1 MNKKLNRGYVIML
14 NLYVN
19 SNGKKL
25 RCGYTTGSCAAGA
38 AKAATQIL
46 FYDTE
51 IDEIRIDTPKG
62 IELLLPISKVAKG
75 ENFAECCIIKDAG
88 DDPDAT
94 NGIEIWARAEKA
106 ESVYTLK
113 GGKGVGIVRGEGLY
127 VPKGEWAINPV
138 PRKMIEKEVKEVL
151 PKNSGITI
159 TIFVPKGEEIAKKTF
174 NPRLGIEGGISI
186 LGTTGIVTPM
196 SEEALTQ
203 SIHIEICQKVAA
215 GHKNLTLVFGNMGED
230 VAAQVGLKVDNI
242 VMISN
247 FIGFA
252 LNSCMEKEVESVIL
266 VGHIGKVS
274 KIAAGCF
281 QTHSRVCDVRLEV
294 IALELALAGAPTQLI
309 TQVYKEKTTEGA
321 IKLVGENYKDIYENI
336 ANKVKRR
343 LFQYTYET
351 IPAEVIMFSMDKG
364 ILCDTRKNSYNG

>member
-1 MNKKLNRGYVIML
+1 ML

-230 VAAQVGLKVDNI
+230 VAAQVCLKVDNI

>member
-1 MNKKLNRGYVIML
+1 ML

-38 AKAATQIL
+38 AKAATQML
-46 FYDTE
+46 FYNSE
-51 IDEIRIDTPKG
+51 IDEIKIDTPKG
-62 IELLLPISKVAKG
+62 IELLLPIAKAQRE
-75 ENFAECCIIKDAG
+75 ENFVECCVIKDGG

-94 NGIEIWARAEKA
+94 NGIEIWARAYRT
-106 ESVYTLK
+106 ESGYTLK

-151 PKNSGITI
+151 PKGMGVEI
-159 TIFVPKGEEIAKKTF
+159 TIFVPKGEEVAKKTF
-174 NPRLGIEGGISI
+174 NPRLNIEGGISI

-196 SEEALTQ
+196 SEEALKE

-215 GHKNLTLVFGNMGED
+215 GHKSLTLVFGNMGED
-230 VAAQVGLKVDNI
+230 MATKSGLKSDNF
-242 VMISN
+242 VMVSN

-252 LNSCMEKEVESVIL
+252 LNSCMEKNIESIIL

-294 IALELALAGAPTQLI
+294 IALELALTGAATELI
-309 TQVYKEKTTEGA
+309 NMVYKEKTTEGA
-321 IKLVGENYKDIYENI
+321 IKLLGEDYKHIYNNI
-336 ANKVKRR
+336 GQKVKQR

-351 IPAEVIMFSMDKG
+351 IPAEVIMFSLG
-364 ILCDTRKNSYNG
+364 EGVLCDTRKISER

>member
-1 MNKKLNRGYVIML
+1 ML
-14 NLYVN
+14 DLYVN
-19 SNGKKL
+19 FNGKKL

-62 IELLLPISKVAKG
+62 IELLLPIDNVVRG
-75 ENFAECCIIKDAG
+75 ENYVECCIIKDAG

-94 NGIEIWARAEKA
+94 DGMEIWARAEKSEA
-106 ESVYTLK
+106 GYILK
-113 GGKGVGIVRGEGLY
+113 GGKGVGMVKGEGLY
-127 VPKGEWAINPV
+127 VPKGDWAINPV

-151 PKNSGITI
+151 PKDTGTLITV
-159 TIFVPKGEEIAKKTF
+159 FVPKGEEVAKRTF

-196 SEEALTQ
+196 SQEALTE
-203 SIHIEICQKVAA
+203 SINIEICQKVAA
-215 GHKNLTLVFGNMGED
+215 GHKNLTLVFGNMGENM
-230 VAAQVGLKVDNI
+230 AEQVGLKADNI
-242 VMISN
+242 VMVSN

-252 LNSCMEKEVESVIL
+252 LNSCMEKHIEKIVL

-294 IALELALAGAPTQLI
+294 IALELALIGAPTDII
-309 TQVYKEKTTEGA
+309 TKVYKEKTTEGA
-321 IKLVGENYKDIYENI
+321 IKLLGEDYKKIYGNI
-336 ANKVKRR
+336 ANKVKKR

-351 IPAEVIMFSMDKG
+351 IPAEVIMFSMNKG
-364 ILCDTRKNSYNG
+364 ILCDTRKNK